1 MFSCV
6 YKSCCYHIKS
16 YNSLR
21 NHLIFC
27 CSTMASEA
35 TVDLKDKRVPYKSRN
50 ELLLEKDIVKEPI
63 KLFEA
68 WFKEASNT
76 PGIIEPNAMFI
87 ATSSKSGI
95 PSGRMV
101 LLKSFGNNGFVFF
114 TNYNSRKGIELA
126 ENPNASLA
134 FYWEPLKRSVRIEGH
149 VEKTS
154 EKESDDYFH
163 SRPYASKIGALAS
176 DQSKPCESRDQMS
189 KITEELKQKYSE
201 TDHVPRPKH
210 WGGYVVIPKV
220 IEFWQGQ
227 SDRVHDRIVFSKP
240 TPGDPLGEY
249 LHEGE
254 DGWKYQRLF
263 P

>member
-1 MFSCV
+1 MG
-6 YKSCCYHIKS
+6 
-16 YNSLR
+16 
-21 NHLIFC
+21 
-27 CSTMASEA
+27 
-35 TVDLKDKRVPYKSRN
+35 KR
-50 ELLLEKDIVKEPI
+50 
-63 KLFEA
+63 
-68 WFKEASNT
+68 
-76 PGIIEPNAMFI
+76 
-87 ATSSKSGI
+87 KSGI

-201 TDHVPRPKH
+201 TDRVPRPKH